1 MRMLFLKKHAIYV
14 IVLIFIWITSL
25 ISNYLDSLSLGPSYK
40 GNVDSKK
47 TAANPSKNPY
57 LPGIETL
64 SRASLFS
71 TGVILMGIRT
81 TDPFYRFLILSSIK
95 EWYGIIDEE
104 PEKGINAEVLST
116 FLSSSL
122 NIELV
127 YIILAGITKFSSERE
142 EDRNQDSNKESSKE
156 ELYDI

>member
-1 MRMLFLKKHAIYV
+1 MRKLFLKKHAIYV
-14 IVLIFIWITSL
+14 IVLICIWIISL
-25 ISNYLDSLSLGPSYK
+25 TSNYLHGLSLGPSYK
-40 GNVDSKK
+40 AQHN
-47 TAANPSKNPY
+47 NEH
-57 LPGIETL
+57 LPAIETL

-81 TDPFYRFLILSSIK
+81 TDPFYRFLIKSSIK

-104 PEKGINAEVLST
+104 PDKGINAEVLST

-142 EDRNQDSNKESSKE
+142 
-156 ELYDI
+156 

>member
-1 MRMLFLKKHAIYV
+1 
-14 IVLIFIWITSL
+14 
-25 ISNYLDSLSLGPSYK
+25 
-40 GNVDSKK
+40 
-47 TAANPSKNPY
+47 
-57 LPGIETL
+57 
-64 SRASLFS
+64 
-71 TGVILMGIRT
+71 MGIRT

-142 EDRNQDSNKESSKE
+142 EDKNQESNRKSSKE
-156 ELYDI
+156 ELYDIQAFENIRMMQINKIRINNARDWDVARYDQFVSNTADEYNQGTRELKESIL